1 MLDSISFGYLC
12 ALVDENRIGLV
23 LYVAESDC
31 KLIPDVVNFVILC
44 AGCNLS
50 WCLSWYA
57 PQPVSIDLLQMMP
70 PPRDG
75 HCRTHNLEL
84 GFLCDWQVIKCLLWV
99 WFFCWCCGL
108 CDSFQ
113 TCGDPG
119 ISAFPEGDNIFAW
132 IGTIK
137 GSTTT
142 VYEGLS
148 YKLTLKFPTDY
159 PFKPPTVKFD
169 TLCFHPN
176 VDQYGNICLDIL
188 QVDFSP
194 HLVFP
199 SLQLMLWCL
208 LSWCSTALP
217 TYAQIWLTEYAPFC
231 QDKWSSAYDV
241 RTILLSIQSLLGGE

>member
-1 MLDSISFGYLC
+1 
-12 ALVDENRIGLV
+12 
-23 LYVAESDC
+23 
-31 KLIPDVVNFVILC
+31 
-44 AGCNLS
+44 
-50 WCLSWYA
+50 
-57 PQPVSIDLLQMMP
+57 MMA

-75 HCRTHNLEL
+75 NCRTHILEW
-84 GFLCDWQVIKCLLWV
+84 GFLCDWQAIKCLLWV
-99 WFFCWCCGL
+99 WFFCGCYGL

-194 HLVFP
+194 HLLFP
-199 SLQLMLWCL
+199 GFQLML
-208 LSWCSTALP
+208 
-217 TYAQIWLTEYAPFC
+217 
-231 QDKWSSAYDV
+231 
-241 RTILLSIQSLLGGE
+241 R